1 MAVRKMNTSHEGMH
15 GAAGP
20 ETSGSAVKPHSRTA
34 TIALA
39 LALLSL
45 FAAVVSGLGHR
56 LGLWSYQTG
65 FIVLLSAAAVAVVS
79 VALALVGIYQTRP
92 RGRRRGLAWAL
103 AALALGAATASVP
116 LSLLWFARHLPPI
129 HDISTDTDHPPDFVA
144 ILPLRTGAPDPAQ
157 YGGAAVVTQQHRA
170 YPDIKPLLLPAPSA
184 QVFDAA
190 LATAR
195 HEGWTIVAT
204 DPATGRIEATDTTFW
219 FGFVDDI
226 VVRITPQPDGGTRVD
241 ARSVSRVGVG
251 DLGANAR
258 RLHSFLRDLANRL
271 GNEGKPSRG
280 G

>member
-1 MAVRKMNTSHEGMH
+1 MNISPEAGHPAVDP
-15 GAAGP
+15 A
-20 ETSGSAVKPHSRTA
+20 TSGPGRKPRSRISA
-34 TIALA
+34 IALV
-39 LALLSL
+39 LAILSL

-56 LGLWSYQTG
+56 FGLWNYQAG

-79 VALALVGIYQTRP
+79 VALALVGIYQARP

-103 AALALGAATASVP
+103 TALALGAATAAVP

-129 HDISTDTDHPPDFVA
+129 HDISTDTDDPPDFDA
-144 ILPLRTGAPDPAQ
+144 ILPLRAGAPDPAQ
-157 YGGAAVVTQQHRA
+157 YGGAAVAALQHRA
-170 YPDIKPLLLPAPSA
+170 YPDIKPLLLPAPPA
-184 QVFDAA
+184 RVFDAA

-195 HEGWTIVAT
+195 HEGWSIVAS
-204 DPATGRIEATDTTFW
+204 DPATGRIEATATTFW

-241 ARSVSRVGVG
+241 ARSVSRVGRG

-258 RLHSFLRDLANRL
+258 RLRSFLRDLANRL
-271 GNEGKPSRG
+271 GREGKPSRG